1 MDYADSAG
9 VVPLVEGEHGSSMGK
24 HHVVVKLQCLAHFA
38 GYAARREG
46 ALNEGV
52 AGNCP
57 DLVEGNPVGH
67 LVVILL
73 EAEARIFLEGI
84 DGVAVHEP
92 ALAEQC
98 KRRIKVMERDV
109 RLDTVSSACAENVM
123 VERDALGIH
132 LSDALGK
139 DAAPRNGDANAIDSK
154 ALAQRKVMLVV
165 VIEIGSGICRES
177 ALLGEEGVPRD
188 LALSMA
194 MGLAFTLVSGRSSS
208 ENEALGK
215 RWCKFH
221 AYAPFAE
228 GVIAVRCG
236 CLSRRRPG
244 HPRGRKGKG

>member
-84 DGVAVHEP
+84 DGVAVMNP
-92 ALAEQC
+92 PLPNSASG
-98 KRRIKVMERDV
+98 
-109 RLDTVSSACAENVM
+109 VS
-123 VERDALGIH
+123 
-132 LSDALGK
+132 K
-139 DAAPRNGDANAIDSK
+139 
-154 ALAQRKVMLVV
+154 
-165 VIEIGSGICRES
+165 
-177 ALLGEEGVPRD
+177 
-188 LALSMA
+188 
-194 MGLAFTLVSGRSSS
+194 
-208 ENEALGK
+208 
-215 RWCKFH
+215 
-221 AYAPFAE
+221 
-228 GVIAVRCG
+228 
-236 CLSRRRPG
+236 
-244 HPRGRKGKG
+244 